1 MRRIGI
7 LVSGVLFSLALLAA
21 GPAVAQSGG
30 AGKKN
35 TERQRQEL
43 YDRAQARCKRRRN
56 FMTGIAILLA
66 AILALGAARRR
77 TLAGAICAGA
87 ACG

>member
-1 MRRIGI
+1 MRRTGI

-35 TERQRQEL
+35 TERRRQEL
-43 YDRAQARCKRRRN
+43 HDRAQARCKANRGVDCD
-56 FMTGIAILLA
+56 TDAGLQEWIAQ
-66 AILALGAARRR
+66 
-77 TLAGAICAGA
+77 
-87 ACG
+87 